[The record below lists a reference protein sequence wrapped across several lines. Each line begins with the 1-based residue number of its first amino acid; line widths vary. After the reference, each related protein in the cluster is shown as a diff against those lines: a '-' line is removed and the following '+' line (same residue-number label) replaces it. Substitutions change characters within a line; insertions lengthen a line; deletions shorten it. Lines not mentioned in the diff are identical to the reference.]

1 MSILKSWT
9 VNISWKPRN
18 VKIETPR
25 NTLDL
30 AAYEQYEL
38 ICSAD
43 ANPPASFTWK
53 IRHPNTTNP
62 VLKHWNFNQGNLL
75 FKDFLVFQCYDK
87 GFRKVTSHLVG
98 DFGVKM
104 VKNESEFDILNYWY
118 HKIIIT

>member
-1 MSILKSWT
+1 MHLSAFEVLRSNSPTDFLKCFK

-62 VLKHWNFNQGNLL
+62 VLKHWNFNQGNSL
-75 FKDFLVFQCYDK
+75 FRSSIFLGPGLPGNSIKFS
-87 GFRKVTSHLVG
+87 GNSF
-98 DFGVKM
+98 
-104 VKNESEFDILNYWY
+104 
-118 HKIIIT
+118 